1 MPCGKLVASES
12 NISTPGG
19 LVQSIQQ
26 ASQAAKVEL
35 INVVQT
41 RQADG
46 ATSTCKSSSSIKP
59 SSLVSVGNIR
69 GFITTHTH
77 VKNHAKTA
85 KKNQNNPWAND
96 IPEVGFQVSIHCP
109 ASPACLVWRCTC
121 ISPINGNRTGS
132 VLIQNHFPGKAYD
145 SYAQA
150 HHESSELQIR
160 AHTQPPSDH
169 GHLCL

>member
-1 MPCGKLVASES
+1 MWYKQDKQMV
-12 NISTPGG
+12 
-19 LVQSIQQ
+19 QQ
-26 ASQAAKVEL
+26 APASRLRVSNRVPWFL
-35 INVVQT
+35 LV
-41 RQADG
+41 
-46 ATSTCKSSSSIKP
+46 TSVDSSP
-59 SSLVSVGNIR
+59 R
-69 GFITTHTH
+69 THTL
-77 VKNHAKTA
+77 NHAKTA

>member
-1 MPCGKLVASES
+1 MPCGKLVANES

-69 GFITTHTH
+69 GFITTH
-77 VKNHAKTA
+77 VNHAKTA